1 LLSPFFFFYYNK
13 HYFWIAMLKCAFL
26 SYEPAKP
33 YMQLCYCAWPWKPY
47 GPKTFKFCFF
57 ELFAFACLSTGRPEG
72 FIEHSFVV
80 TGLSVVVS
88 AEKVSK
94 MNYSSATIYCHC
106 PQFWGFFNLNV
117 IRHYISEKHFRII
130 SLLVCLL
137 LIFFQI
143 CKVVHDNRTKLSSIQ
158 NQ

>member
-72 FIEHSFVV
+72 FIEQSFVV

-88 AEKVSK
+88 AEK
-94 MNYSSATIYCHC
+94 YRRWIIHR
-106 PQFWGFFNLNV
+106 QRFIV
-117 IRHYISEKHFRII
+117 IVRSFEAFLTLTSFDITFLKNILELFLWR
-130 SLLVCLL
+130 VCLL

>member
-1 LLSPFFFFYYNK
+1 
-13 HYFWIAMLKCAFL
+13 MLKWAFL

-72 FIEHSFVV
+72 FIEQSFVV

-88 AEKVSK
+88 AEKVSEDELFIG
-94 MNYSSATIYCHC
+94 NDLLSLSAVLRL
-106 PQFWGFFNLNV
+106 F
-117 IRHYISEKHFRII
+117 
-130 SLLVCLL
+130 
-137 LIFFQI
+137 
-143 CKVVHDNRTKLSSIQ
+143 
-158 NQ
+158 